1 MSFSLLMVFNV
12 SKKNGFKIISIN
24 FLKQLKLIFQ
34 EFKAEVFGFDL
45 SENMIEIARNKNREY
60 KIPGVSLINT
70 YLLFR
75 YIFHNLRSIVKK

>member
-1 MSFSLLMVFNV
+1 M
-12 SKKNGFKIISIN
+12 
-24 FLKQLKLIFQ
+24 
-34 EFKAEVFGFDL
+34 FGFDL

-75 YIFHNLRSIVKK
+75 YIFHNLRSIVKKIKEEIKFQWIFKTSEKIRLKYF